1 MIVLTFN
8 MRFLQKLPLLL
19 LIAVTLFCACQKEP
33 KATQGTTNLQ
43 LKFEARVDANP
54 FNFGT
59 RFTNGFG
66 ESYTVK
72 TFKFYI
78 HDIVLKTATGGEF
91 PIGSTVHYFVNFA
104 DTSSLRIPLS
114 VSAKEYN
121 SISFK
126 IGVDSTRNFS
136 GAQTGALDPTNG
148 MFWTWNTG
156 YIMAKLEGNS
166 PVSTASNNA
175 FEYHIG
181 GYKAGENVIRS
192 ASLSF
197 PSGAGL
203 SVTEKGNSVITISA
217 DINKWFNSTHPLRI
231 ASNPLC
237 TTPGALAMQYA
248 DNYQQ
253 LFTVSSVQ

>member
-1 MIVLTFN
+1 MIVLTFD
-8 MRFLQKLPLLL
+8 MRFFQKLPILVLIVVSLL
-19 LIAVTLFCACQKEP
+19 CSCQKEP
-33 KATQGTTNLQ
+33 KSTQGTTNLQ

-54 FNFGT
+54 FSFGT
-59 RFTNGFG
+59 TYTNGLG

-78 HDIVLKTATGGEF
+78 HDIVLKTASGVEF

-104 DTSSLRIPLS
+104 DTASLRIPLS
-114 VSAKEYN
+114 VTAKEYT

-192 ASLSF
+192 TTLGF
-197 PSGAGL
+197 PSGAAL

-217 DINKWFNSTHPLRI
+217 NINKWFDGAHPLKI

-237 TTPGALAMQYA
+237 TTPGALAMLYA

-253 LFTVSSVQ
+253 LFTVSSAQ